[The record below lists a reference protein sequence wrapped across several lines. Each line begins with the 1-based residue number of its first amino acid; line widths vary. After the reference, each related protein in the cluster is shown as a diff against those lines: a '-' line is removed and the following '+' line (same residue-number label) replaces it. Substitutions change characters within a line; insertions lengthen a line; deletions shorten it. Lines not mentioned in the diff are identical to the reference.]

1 MTNERRTVTG
11 KLEPDSPLVLGIDA
25 STTACKAVVWNLK
38 GQVMA
43 EGRASLAMLQ
53 SRPLWHEQPAQSWW
67 DALAAAVREAL
78 APSPGL
84 SKRLAALCIAPQ
96 RETFVPVDE
105 RGIPLRP
112 ALLWMDER
120 CKSLL
125 PTIDAQYGAD
135 RLHRESGKPLS
146 GNLSL
151 GKILWLRKYE
161 PETFTQTALYLDVA
175 GFLIRALTGEAH
187 TGTGCVDPMGLFDM
201 RSGAWN
207 EPLLAYLGITTD
219 QLPLAF
225 HPGAV
230 LGQVT
235 RLAAAASGLPVGLP
249 VVAGVGDGQSGGLG
263 VGVVHPGMAYL
274 NLGTAVVAGSHAT
287 SFLTSR
293 AFRTTFGGVPGSYN
307 LETVLLGGTYTID
320 WFLDRFLA
328 GVAPSPLRVEDYD
341 AALDE
346 VPAGAE
352 GLLLVPYW
360 NSAMNPYW
368 DAGASGIVV
377 GWRGIHRPEHLY
389 RAILEGIAFE
399 QRLHTE
405 GVEAALGSTIDRY
418 VAMGGGARSA
428 RWCQIIADVT
438 GKLVYRAGTMEAA
451 ALGAGILAA
460 VGAGCFPDVAGA
472 VEAMVTVDE
481 ASFVPDAARH
491 AFYSRIYRDVYQ
503 PLFPTLQPYLD
514 RLTTLTLESHP

>member
-1 MTNERRTVTG
+1 MS
-11 KLEPDSPLVLGIDA
+11 DSSLVLGIDA

-38 GQVMA
+38 GECLA
-43 EGRASLAMLQ
+43 EGRAPLSLLQ
-53 SRPLWHEQPAQSWW
+53 PRPLWHEQSAASWW
-67 DALAAAVREAL
+67 DALIQAVRKAL
-78 APSPGL
+78 AASAGL
-84 SKRLAALCIAPQ
+84 SERLVALCIAPQ
-96 RETFVPVDE
+96 RETFVPVDR
-105 RGIPLRP
+105 RGLPLRP

-125 PTIDAQYGAD
+125 PGIDAHYGAD

-151 GKILWLRKYE
+151 GKILWLREYE
-161 PETFTQTALYLDVA
+161 PELFTQTALYLDVA
-175 GFLIRALTGEAH
+175 GFLIRALTGDAH

-201 RSGAWN
+201 RLGAWN
-207 EPLLAYLGITTD
+207 EPLLAYLGISKD
-219 QLPLAF
+219 QLPVAF
-225 HPGAV
+225 PPGTV

-235 RLAAAASGLPVGLP
+235 PLAAAASGLPVGLP

-274 NLGTAVVAGSHAT
+274 NLGTAVVAGSYAT

-328 GVAPSPLRVEDYD
+328 GVAPSPLQVEDYD
-341 AALDE
+341 RALDE
-346 VPAGAE
+346 VPPGAE

-377 GWRGIHRPEHLY
+377 GWRGIHRTEHLY
-389 RAILEGIAFE
+389 RAILEGISFE

-405 GVEAALGSTIDRY
+405 GVEEALGDPIDRY

-438 GKLVYRAGTMEAA
+438 GKHVYRAGTTEAA

-460 VGAGCFPDVAGA
+460 VGAGCFPNVTDA
-472 VEAMVTVDE
+472 VEAMVTLDP
-481 ASFVPDAARH
+481 APFVPDEGRH
-491 AFYSRIYRDVYQ
+491 GFYSRIYQEVYR
-503 PLFPTLQPYLD
+503 PLFPAVQPYLD
-514 RLTTLTLESHP
+514 RLTVLTLEGSDAEVPVRKEMPR